1 MSDPYDPGCVAGLV
15 TLQKSG
21 DRPAGGVCTPAFWV
35 PATKR
40 RPKYGCSNALARTQ
54 SGCQYRRSATRERM
68 GTLSRILLISNLA
81 SGIET
86 TPLTHADVLA
96 MAGRATAA
104 LGQLLKSLVPEL

>member
-1 MSDPYDPGCVAGLV
+1 
-15 TLQKSG
+15 
-21 DRPAGGVCTPAFWV
+21 
-35 PATKR
+35 
-40 RPKYGCSNALARTQ
+40 
-54 SGCQYRRSATRERM
+54 M